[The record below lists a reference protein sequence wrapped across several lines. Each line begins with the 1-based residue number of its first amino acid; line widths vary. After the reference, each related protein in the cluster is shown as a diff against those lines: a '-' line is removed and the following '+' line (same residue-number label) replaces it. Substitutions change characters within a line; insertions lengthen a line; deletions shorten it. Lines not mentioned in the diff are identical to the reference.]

1 MSEVDI
7 SPLAK
12 RLAEENNVDWRKLR
26 GSGAGGKVVERDVLE
41 FLARVMSGQ
50 EDVDPTPEP
59 LPEGMEE
66 WPEEDIAAYRRG
78 ARERTGEPGA
88 AQTPEEPVEEE
99 IDEGIFL
106 FEDDDVE
113 PEPEEPEEE
122 PEVFAVAGGDEIEE
136 EDDLFLDLD
145 DDEDEEAAAGEGR
158 DFDVSVD
165 LDAPSEARPQR
176 GAVDLGDMGLDMGE
190 EDAAEEAA
198 PADSSAFDADL
209 DFVGSEVVDEAPA
222 GAVFMQE
229 DDEDEAEVT
238 AAEPEPAEEAPPS
251 PPARASEGARQG
263 LPLVRR
269 GTLLRRHVDVTALK
283 SAQAVLAREL
293 GHDEPLPLSAFLLRA
308 AARAHH
314 QHRLGEGGVALAMIE
329 GGLTFGHI
337 DDAGDGAF
345 RDLVSALR
353 SMPTSEDVPAGA
365 ALAVADL
372 SELDVDEAIL
382 DASVPVLAFGRVLYD
397 DQGGDV
403 RGTLS
408 LSGDVQPDVGGR
420 LLAATADLLTAP
432 VRLLV

>member
-50 EDVDPTPEP
+50 EEVDPTPEP

-78 ARERTGEPGA
+78 ARERAGEQAGA
-88 AQTPEEPVEEE
+88 DAAAEPVEEE

-106 FEDDDVE
+106 FEDEDVE
-113 PEPEEPEEE
+113 SEPDEPTEE
-122 PEVFAVAGGDEIEE
+122 PEVFAVADGEEIE
-136 EDDLFLDLD
+136 DDQDLFLDLD
-145 DDEDEEAAAGEGR
+145 EDEESAPSDAGR
-158 DFDVSVD
+158 AFDVAVD
-165 LDAPSEARPQR
+165 LDAPSEPKPQR
-176 GAVDLGDMGLDMGE
+176 GAVDLGDMGFDMGGAE
-190 EDAAEEAA
+190 PVEEAESA
-198 PADSSAFDADL
+198 GASAFDGDL
-209 DFVGSEVVDEAPA
+209 DFVGSDVVEEPPV
-222 GAVFMQE
+222 GAVFV
-229 DDEDEAEVT
+229 DDEETASAGPEVT
-238 AAEPEPAEEAPPS
+238 AGEEAPPS
-251 PPARASEGARQG
+251 PPTRPADASVEG

-293 GHDEPLPLSAFLLRA
+293 GHDEPLPLAAFLLRA
-308 AARAHH
+308 AAKAHR
-314 QHRLGEGGVALAMIE
+314 QHRLGDGGVALATIE
-329 GGLTFGHI
+329 GGLAFAHI
-337 DDAGDGAF
+337 PDPAEGAF
-345 RDLVSALR
+345 RHLVSGLR
-353 SMPTSEDVPAGA
+353 SPHGSAEIPEGTS
-365 ALAVADL
+365 LAVVDL
-372 SELDVDEAIL
+372 SELEVDEAVL
-382 DASVPVLAFGRVLYD
+382 DTDVPVLAFGRVLYD

-408 LSGDVQPDVGGR
+408 LSGDVRPDVGGR
-420 LLAATADLLTAP
+420 LLAAAADLLAAP